1 MSIFINT
8 TTIFSAVEA
17 EGLYSDWLT
26 EFCLSIFNG
35 MFGPI
40 RAGRDMDQ
48 LPQRPPLFRDD
59 DLAAYR
65 AAAISDKEWFE
76 ANPTKLFRIRGSSSG
91 VACAA
96 GLNNMPS
103 GWVAGLLSHR
113 CDRLS
118 ARIFAVR
125 AEDIPIINSLCD
137 DDFYWLWCALR
148 APARYRGA
156 RGVQV
161 VAGNYAGGKL

>member
-1 MSIFINT
+1 MSTFINT
-8 TTIFSAVEA
+8 TTIFSADEA
-17 EGLYSDWLT
+17 EGHYSDWFT
-26 EFCLSIFNG
+26 EFCLSIASGFLG
-35 MFGPI
+35 SIG
-40 RAGRDMDQ
+40 AAQDMNR
-48 LPQRPPLFRDD
+48 LPPRPPLFRDD
-59 DLAAYR
+59 DLGAYR
-65 AAAISDKEWFE
+65 SAAISDKEWFE

-96 GLNNMPS
+96 GLKNMPS

-118 ARIFAVR
+118 ARIFTVR

-137 DDFYWLWCALR
+137 DDLYWLWCALR

-156 RGVQV
+156 CGVQV